1 MRRLR
6 QAVDLSLLQGWQK
19 LTKKIK
25 KLKNVSNIAF
35 TRRKLTQQKDFFSLI
50 MERNKTQ
57 VVCFDNDMGDNEG
70 PERGAIA
77 VHDLVIRFDHKEK
90 GQCWFFETCWRAN
103 SAWVWW
109 YNVVSP

>member
-1 MRRLR
+1 M
-6 QAVDLSLLQGWQK
+6 
-19 LTKKIK
+19 I
-25 KLKNVSNIAF
+25 
-35 TRRKLTQQKDFFSLI
+35 FFSLI

-90 GQCWFFETCWRAN
+90 GQCWSKFRLGL
-103 SAWVWW
+103 
-109 YNVVSP
+109 VV